1 MSAISAGGCTLVAEL
16 ISPRPSTAYMQ
27 HTPSEIKEKLL
38 LALDKDN
45 NEGWKALS
53 DQDLNPYFPVVS
65 SPVYCESDAF
75 EQAATKEGNRLYQK
89 LRKMG
94 LLEAGRYVLTL
105 GGRDFCPGV
114 GGQMPLERKGFHSS
128 VVDMGAVVEI
138 ISILERTPITKE
150 ALECFHQQPG
160 YSPGLNRRSGSDRF
174 LPIKGHPND
183 HCYAFTFQTTRLGKY
198 INDLRRKTS
207 NESLAKRAKDLVRR
221 WRNMISAPSTS
232 PHQTNGANFA
242 SRALSPGRL
251 SRGSTLSPVPPRTL
265 SPGLPPA
272 PVVRSSAR
280 GTGPVVSPAT
290 SSDKSTSPGLP
301 SHQSSSNARLGASRP
316 PTPSVQSKTPRRVK
330 PESPILAS
338 DSVPKTHAENKR
350 LRKDSPSTD
359 GAPPRKLARPNGQL
373 NDSRGF
379 VVHSQ
384 PDFLGECSRDS
395 FGAVSDQGS
404 SSCEVIS
411 AYINKVPQEIVQK
424 PPPKKRGR
432 KKGSTKRALANLN
445 ASSQPVPSV
454 DDIVKEKIKSIAR
467 TPKVKTTQ
475 ELLAGLQAKTCMSGS
490 ASDERFVVGVPSSS
504 NNKAS
509 LVNCVF
515 PDRGGSTYDDMTR
528 NKTEHIAK
536 FLQSQSAIIHV
547 DDEPTLIDLTNSSSK
562 FSNIDGNN
570 ENLTNLEKDDGIST
584 PSRLSKEEPSSDGF
598 GALSSMK
605 QEETVEEIL
614 ARLPPLNIDEIDW
627 EDPEPATKDDEVTE
641 TCVTEMDIERLHKE
655 HVNSLNGNVHEGV
668 TRDEDDD
675 RFREWHEMVSRRSYR
690 GDLLHILPYVVID

>member
-1 MSAISAGGCTLVAEL
+1 MTLFITREL
-16 ISPRPSTAYMQ
+16 
-27 HTPSEIKEKLL
+27 
-38 LALDKDN
+38 
-45 NEGWKALS
+45 
-53 DQDLNPYFPVVS
+53 
-65 SPVYCESDAF
+65 
-75 EQAATKEGNRLYQK
+75 NRL
-89 LRKMG
+89 
-94 LLEAGRYVLTL
+94 VT
-105 GGRDFCPGV
+105 CP
-114 GGQMPLERKGFHSS
+114 Q

-150 ALECFHQQPG
+150 ALE
-160 YSPGLNRRSGSDRF
+160 
-174 LPIKGHPND
+174 
-183 HCYAFTFQTTRLGKY
+183 TTRLGKY

-272 PVVRSSAR
+272 PAVRSSAR

-350 LRKDSPSTD
+350 LRKDSPSID

-404 SSCEVIS
+404 NSCEVIS

-490 ASDERFVVGVPSSS
+490 AGDERFVVGVPSSS

-547 DDEPTLIDLTNSSSK
+547 DEPTLIDLTNSSSK

-570 ENLTNLEKDDGIST
+570 ENPTNLEKDDGIST

-627 EDPEPATKDDEVTE
+627 EDPEPATKDDEVTD
-641 TCVTEMDIERLHKE
+641 TCVTEKDIERLHKE

-675 RFREWHEMVSRRSYR
+675 RFREWHEMVSRRSYQ

>member
-1 MSAISAGGCTLVAEL
+1 MTIIHLSKTILSSVVQYSNLCLLVNNYRELSADYTLTRSPALMPFLRGSVHQQKLPHSNFCVKKLVAMRL
-16 ISPRPSTAYMQ
+16 IMVVLIVPLFIVCA
-27 HTPSEIKEKLL
+27 IFLL
-38 LALDKDN
+38 LRPTPP
-45 NEGWKALS
+45 LS
-53 DQDLNPYFPVVS
+53 TLFSTVANKL
-65 SPVYCESDAF
+65 SPNV
-75 EQAATKEGNRLYQK
+75 
-89 LRKMG
+89 
-94 LLEAGRYVLTL
+94 
-105 GGRDFCPGV
+105 
-114 GGQMPLERKGFHSS
+114 

-150 ALECFHQQPG
+150 ALE
-160 YSPGLNRRSGSDRF
+160 
-174 LPIKGHPND
+174 
-183 HCYAFTFQTTRLGKY
+183 TTRLGKY

-301 SHQSSSNARLGASRP
+301 SHQSSSNTRLGASRP

-350 LRKDSPSTD
+350 LRKDSPSID

-445 ASSQPVPSV
+445 ASPQPVPSV

-490 ASDERFVVGVPSSS
+490 AGDERFVVGVPSSS

-562 FSNIDGNN
+562 FSNVDGNN
-570 ENLTNLEKDDGIST
+570 ENPANLEKDDGIST

-641 TCVTEMDIERLHKE
+641 TCVTEKDIERLHKE

-675 RFREWHEMVSRRSYR
+675 RFREWHEMVSRRSYQ